1 MAEPLPQPVAAPPR
15 AFSQGVGTLFQT
27 VGGLIFLVFTFF
39 CCGSALTSKEWA
51 THPAR
56 EKVGWGSVSGSG
68 RALYSAKDWMT
79 ATVAAGVILGLA
91 AAGLGLGLQAD
102 KRRAAVAA
110 VALTLLGLAF
120 WIVQGVFA
128 AQAMRSIV
136 LCALCFALAA
146 VFTLLCVLAIGAAG
160 ELAKN
165 PPSIGQEVLPADY
178 QEPFSHLHQDSPE
191 VRIANEIAQRRQK
204 LEVQQKELEALERRL
219 KRRME
224 EK

>member
-51 THPAR
+51 THPGR
-56 EKVGWGSVSGSG
+56 EKIGWGAVAGSD
-68 RALYSAKDWMT
+68 RAIYSTKDWMT
-79 ATVAAGVILGLA
+79 ATVAGGVILGLA

-110 VALTLLGLAF
+110 VALTFLGLAF

-128 AQAMRSIV
+128 AQVMRSIV
-136 LCALCFALAA
+136 LCALCLGLAA
-146 VFTLLCVLAIGAAG
+146 VFAILCVLAIGAVR